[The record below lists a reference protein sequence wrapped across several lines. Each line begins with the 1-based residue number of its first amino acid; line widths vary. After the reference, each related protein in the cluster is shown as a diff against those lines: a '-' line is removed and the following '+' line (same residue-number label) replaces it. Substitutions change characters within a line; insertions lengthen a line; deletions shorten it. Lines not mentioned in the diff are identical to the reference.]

1 MERKIALAHFIKD
14 NDKMFSMSDIKVM
27 KDALKWYGEDDI
39 DDINY
44 EEHLTNIFQMYMY
57 YTYILKLK

>member
-1 MERKIALAHFIKD
+1 MTRQRALAHFIKD
-14 NDKMFSMSDIKVM
+14 NDKLFSMSDIKIM

-39 DDINY
+39 DDIHY

-57 YTYILKLK
+57 CMKLK